1 MSSENECQRN
11 SNTTHRS
18 TIFNGYNTPFSI
30 QAPSVFATFICA
42 KEKVTISKEEELTFW
57 GQGYFQ
63 IKKNVAL
70 RGHRAV
76 FLVYV
81 SLDEF
86 VGLGL
91 AKK

>member
-1 MSSENECQRN
+1 M
-11 SNTTHRS
+11 TT
-18 TIFNGYNTPFSI
+18 
-30 QAPSVFATFICA
+30 
-42 KEKVTISKEEELTFW
+42 SKKEELTFW

-70 RGHRAV
+70 LGHRAV

-86 VGLGL
+86 VGLGYQGNDRER
-91 AKK
+91 A

>member
-1 MSSENECQRN
+1 MPTENECQRN
-11 SNTTHRS
+11 SNTTHKS
-18 TIFNGYNTPFSI
+18 TIFDGYNTPFSI
-30 QAPSVFATFICA
+30 RAPSVFATFICA
-42 KEKVTISKEEELTFW
+42 KVKVTTSKEEELTFW

-63 IKKNVAL
+63 INYVAL
-70 RGHRAV
+70 LGHRAV

-91 AKK
+91 PRK